1 MCLNFDLCMYIPCT
15 QMDAV
20 KMILQPDMLGAND
33 PVSQAKLYFTET
45 RDVEG
50 TLAKMPN
57 YKPRECMVLKALQR
71 YGFDEV
77 HQLLCWLQYWPPC
90 YVINTL
96 CVVRVYQSPSQCAIS
111 DEDDVRS
118 QLHKSR
124 LESPGILPSTL
135 LW

>member
-1 MCLNFDLCMYIPCT
+1 MHVLYT

-20 KMILQPDMLGAND
+20 KMILQPDLLGAND

-50 TLAKMPN
+50 TLAKMPS

-77 HQLLCWLQYWPPC
+77 YQLLYW
-90 YVINTL
+90 
-96 CVVRVYQSPSQCAIS
+96 
-111 DEDDVRS
+111 
-118 QLHKSR
+118 
-124 LESPGILPSTL
+124 
-135 LW
+135 